1 VAPAVLG
8 AAAANVV
15 GLVTI
20 RPATE
25 ADQPTIRRLIKEAH
39 LNRMSLQWPN
49 FVVAEEDGAIVGLG
63 QVKAHQDRSRELA
76 SIAVVPA
83 RQGQGVGR
91 ALIERLLAREPGVVL
106 HLTCRRELEGY
117 YERFGFRRLERA
129 EYPPYFRRLIPLV
142 NVVVRLLGTR
152 IVVMRREA
160 AD

>member
-1 VAPAVLG
+1 MAPAGLR

-25 ADQPTIRRLIKEAH
+25 ADQPTIRRLIKEAN
-39 LNRMSLQWPN
+39 LNRMSLHWPN
-49 FVVAEEDGAIVGLG
+49 FVVADEDGAIVGLG

-83 RQGQGVGR
+83 RQGQGIGR

-152 IVVMRREA
+152 IVVMRRDA
-160 AD
+160 A